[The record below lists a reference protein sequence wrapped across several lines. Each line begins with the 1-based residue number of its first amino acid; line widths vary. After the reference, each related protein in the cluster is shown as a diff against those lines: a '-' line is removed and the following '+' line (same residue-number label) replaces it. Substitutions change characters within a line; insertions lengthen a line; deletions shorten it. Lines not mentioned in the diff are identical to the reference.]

1 MPNPQR
7 RRIHE
12 HRRAGLMRNA
22 ARKAETTVELSRRQ
36 AIRAG
41 LLGVAGLAS
50 CGALAACA
58 DSGGKNAPGSMAL
71 WYWSGGLSPNVVS
84 DAVKRYAAQT
94 ALSSSVIGG
103 DFKQKLMTTMT
114 SRRFV
119 PDVTGIKGEDMASFF
134 PDADQF
140 IDLNTLGAK
149 KLKPQYLGW
158 KWDQGETAD
167 GKLIGFPIDIGPTA
181 MYYREDLYA
190 KAGLPSDPTAVSA
203 QMKTWDEYFAAG
215 VELHKAIPATYLV
228 DNAGDIFTAAVGQG
242 KQRFIDENGN
252 FIGDQDHIRAAW
264 DIAVKPI
271 TLGID
276 AKIND
281 NSWNGNVSNGTVG
294 SVIGAAWHASDIE
307 QAAPNLSGKWR
318 VAANPSGPS
327 DNGGSFLAIPNE
339 CSDPALAFEI
349 ITWLLDAANQA
360 RGFTDEA
367 LFPSTPASYALP
379 ALTSGD
385 PYFGGQKTIEVFG
398 PAAKNVPVQ
407 YTAPA
412 DNAVSG
418 PYFNE
423 LINVENGSGS
433 ESAWNAAVSQA
444 KQIFA
449 QQGLG

>member
-1 MPNPQR
+1 
-7 RRIHE
+7 
-12 HRRAGLMRNA
+12 
-22 ARKAETTVELSRRQ
+22 VELSRRQ

-119 PDVTGIKGEDMASFF
+119 PDITGIKGEDMASFF

>member
-1 MPNPQR
+1 M
-7 RRIHE
+7 
-12 HRRAGLMRNA
+12 
-22 ARKAETTVELSRRQ
+22 ELSRRA
-36 AIRAG
+36 AIKTG

-50 CGALAACA
+50 CGAVAGCAA
-58 DSGGKNAPGSMAL
+58 SGGRNAAGTIDL

-84 DAVKRYAAQT
+84 DAVKRFAGQT
-94 ALSSSVIGG
+94 KLTSAVIGG
-103 DFKQKLMTTMT
+103 DFKQKLVTTMT

-119 PDVTGIKGEDMASFF
+119 PDITAIKGEDMASLF

-140 IDLNTLGAK
+140 VDLNTLGAAK
-149 KLKPQYLGW
+149 FRSQYLGW
-158 KWDQGETAD
+158 KWDQGLTTD

-181 MYYREDLYA
+181 LYYREDLF
-190 KAGLPSDPTAVSA
+190 KQAGLPTDPTVVAA

-215 VELHKAIPATYLV
+215 VELHKAIPKTYLV

-242 KQRFIDENGN
+242 KQRFIDENGD
-252 FIGDQDHIRAAW
+252 FIGDQEHIKAAW

-294 SVIGAAWHASDIE
+294 SVIGAAWHALDIE
-307 QAAPNLSGKWR
+307 QAAPDLSGKWR

-327 DNGGSFLAIPNE
+327 DNGGSFLAIPVE

-349 ITWLLDAANQA
+349 ITWILDPANQA

-367 LFPSTPASYALP
+367 LFPSTPASFTMP

-385 PYFGGQKTIEVFG
+385 PYFGGQRTIEVFG
-398 PAAKNVPVQ
+398 PAAQAVPVQ

-412 DNAVSG
+412 DSAVSA
-418 PYFNE
+418 PYFNQ

-449 QQGLG
+449 QQGVG

>member
-1 MPNPQR
+1 
-7 RRIHE
+7 
-12 HRRAGLMRNA
+12 
-22 ARKAETTVELSRRQ
+22 VELSRRQ
-36 AIRAG
+36 AIKTG

-50 CGALAACA
+50 CGAVAACTG
-58 DSGGKNAPGSMAL
+58 SGGKNSSGSMAL

-84 DAVKRYAAQT
+84 DAGKRFAAQT
-94 ALSSSVIGG
+94 KLGSSVIGG
-103 DFKQKLMTTMT
+103 DFKQKLVTTMT

-119 PDVTGIKGEDMASFF
+119 PDITGIKGEDMASFF

-140 IDLNTLGAK
+140 IDLNTLGAEK
-149 KLKPQYLGW
+149 FKSQYLTW
-158 KWDQGETAD
+158 KWDQGVTTD

-190 KAGLPSDPTAVSA
+190 KAGLPTDPATVAA

-215 VELHKAIPATYLV
+215 VELHKAVPKTYLV
-228 DNAGDIFTAAVGQG
+228 DNASDIFTAAVGQG
-242 KQRFIDENGN
+242 RQRFIDENGN

-264 DIAVKPI
+264 DTAVKTV

-294 SVIGAAWHASDIE
+294 SVIGAAWHALDIE

-327 DNGGSFLAIPNE
+327 DNGGSFLAIPTE

-349 ITWLLDAANQA
+349 ITWIVDPANQA

-367 LFPSTPASYALP
+367 LFPSTPASYTLP

-398 PAAKNVPVQ
+398 PAARAIPDQ

-412 DNAVSG
+412 DSAVSA
-418 PYFNE
+418 PYFDQ

-433 ESAWNAAVSQA
+433 DGAWAAAVSQA

-449 QQGLG
+449 QQGVG